1 MNRIKM
7 LLILI
12 TIALIPSLIH
22 LGCGGGDGDGGG
34 QNGETT
40 QINGRISNVVAMTES
55 NDKSIKYSKI
65 MDMLSLIKE
74 AKAQDGIMVTAIIDG
89 VAVDTD
95 TTEPDGSFTLSF
107 LLESAENVTFLF
119 DINGTEVSIS
129 ILVQEGS
136 IIEIV
141 VAIDLNEPPGDEVEV
156 VDLAEAVGPVRCENG
171 TLEITKEF
179 DEDIIIDGGGEDCIR
194 TAGNCE
200 LIIDPED
207 IVLTNCQRCVD
218 ARGTS
223 SVTLQTFDG
232 DIYCDA
238 FKDGFR
244 SRGDA
249 EIIIDAIGNID
260 ILANDNGARADGN
273 STISFFADA
282 CIFDTGEETFDEQ
295 GNALIDPEGCGEII
309 RGPVPTASPFPSP
322 FPSPEP
328 TPEF

>member
-1 MNRIKM
+1 MDRSKM
-7 LLILI
+7 LLVLI
-12 TIALIPSLIH
+12 AIALIPSLIH
-22 LGCGGGDGDGGG
+22 LGCGGGDGDGGGGG

-65 MDMLSLIKE
+65 MDMLNFIKE

-89 VAVDTD
+89 VVVDTD
-95 TTEPDGSFTLSF
+95 TTDPDGSFALSF
-107 LLESAENVTFLF
+107 LLDSAENVTLLF
-119 DINGTEVSIS
+119 DIDGTEVSIS
-129 ILVQEGS
+129 ILVREGS

-141 VAIDLNEPPGDEVEV
+141 VAIDLNEPPGDEVDI

-171 TLEITKEF
+171 TLEITKEL

-194 TAGNCE
+194 TAGNCD

-207 IVLTNCQRCVD
+207 IILTNCQRCID

-223 SVTLQTFDG
+223 RVTLQTFDG
-232 DIYCDA
+232 DIFCDA
-238 FKDGFR
+238 FEDGFR
-244 SRGDA
+244 SRGNA

-260 ILANDNGARADGN
+260 ILANDSGARADGN

-295 GNALIDPEGCGEII
+295 GNANIDPEGCGEII
-309 RGPVPTASPFPSP
+309 TGPVPTASPFPSP
-322 FPSPEP
+322 EP